1 MTVGALIYKLP
12 PRATTNGL
20 PHYRHRFF
28 VNDRASGYDR
38 TNPAT
43 WQLANPLTSEPVTK
57 NASMYARD
65 SFRILS
71 NLTLNFGIRWE
82 KQNLLD
88 RDGKTA
94 GADSATGNPGI
105 NLNYWA
111 PRLGFV
117 WDPSGSARSKVFG
130 SWGRYYESIPADIQI
145 RAFGGE
151 AICFCYNL
159 SASPT
164 NYPPDTSVRACG
176 LWGGTA
182 PVEPDLTGQYID
194 EWVIGVEHE
203 IMPNT
208 TVGVKVAHR
217 NLGSV
222 IEDFLVISE
231 GNYFIANPGAGTLG
245 QTVSFYDYSEAPA
258 PKVTR
263 KNTDVQLTL
272 RKRYSNNWQLLASY
286 TWQKLEGNYDGLF
299 QNSTGQLDPNINS
312 AFDYGDFMINAQG
325 RLTNE
330 RKHQGKVDASYTLS
344 GKADGLTLGTSIRA
358 YSGYPQTA
366 YGYSFLYGNWE
377 YYLTPRGSHVKWE
390 ILADEP
396 FIVGEFIVM
405 GDLSG
410 TVEKLGFR
418 STRVRML
425 DQSLVTVPNKTIVN
439 SNIRNWSRLSK
450 RRLNMTLGIEYGNAP
465 DAVLSVVQAIREMLM
480 THDLIEPDSV
490 VVQFTD
496 FGASSLD
503 LMIISFMKTPG
514 WNEFQAARQDINLK
528 IMSLL
533 DERGVGVAFPT
544 HTVILESA
552 AKSGDGPQSTYFP
565 PPKAEPVGR
574 TAADSPVPDDAAN

>member
-1 MTVGALIYKLP
+1 MDWNDLREAVGTNTSEALTRLGVIALILLITWLVRWIVLSMIPRLIGKITRRTNTTIDKRLVTIVEP
-12 PRATTNGL
+12 PLHFLITVLGIWLALRVPEFPYGITDVIDRIMSSLVAVAFFWAIYRGVELGMAMLRRVLRRTTTPVSSIADNRLSVAMEQITRATIILFAATTILQTWGYNIGSLVAGL
-20 PHYRHRFF
+20 GIGGLA
-28 VNDRASGYDR
+28 VALAAQDA
-38 TNPAT
+38 
-43 WQLANPLTSEPVTK
+43 LANLIG
-57 NASMYARD
+57 Y
-65 SFRILS
+65 
-71 NLTLNFGIRWE
+71 
-82 KQNLLD
+82 
-88 RDGKTA
+88 
-94 GADSATGNPGI
+94 
-105 NLNYWA
+105 
-111 PRLGFV
+111 FV
-117 WDPSGSARSKVFG
+117 
-130 SWGRYYESIPADIQI
+130 
-145 RAFGGE
+145 
-151 AICFCYNL
+151 
-159 SASPT
+159 
-164 NYPPDTSVRACG
+164 
-176 LWGGTA
+176 
-182 PVEPDLTGQYID
+182 
-194 EWVIGVEHE
+194 
-203 IMPNT
+203 
-208 TVGVKVAHR
+208 
-217 NLGSV
+217 
-222 IEDFLVISE
+222 
-231 GNYFIANPGAGTLG
+231 
-245 QTVSFYDYSEAPA
+245 
-258 PKVTR
+258 
-263 KNTDVQLTL
+263 
-272 RKRYSNNWQLLASY
+272 
-286 TWQKLEGNYDGLF
+286 
-299 QNSTGQLDPNINS
+299 
-312 AFDYGDFMINAQG
+312 
-325 RLTNE
+325 
-330 RKHQGKVDASYTLS
+330 
-344 GKADGLTLGTSIRA
+344 
-358 YSGYPQTA
+358 
-366 YGYSFLYGNWE
+366 
-377 YYLTPRGSHVKWE
+377 